1 MSTGVYGI
9 NKVANIDPSKDVELF
24 YHFRPTRNS
33 SDPEFG
39 DKFRKHTNP
48 SELLIQT
55 TYTKTGEPVSDKL
68 TGMFTLNLPL
78 SVFNK
83 KGIYTILITP
93 KRCFTTIADV
103 GILSAFPD
111 IRGVIIDSSKVMDLT
126 PAQMDNT
133 QLVGWRIDY
142 YDSSGNLQD
151 NFKIITSNNF
161 SEAMMDNLSNSSMKS
176 ISYRYNDSSNL
187 IFCTVSPSAAPSQKA
202 SALPYIGEAGQQIAL
217 VNTKFNSQVIE
228 IEFVSNDDDVL
239 ATLIGGSQSLN
250 LSSGLLTTY
259 TDDGEIL
266 SQVEILQTKSA
277 YTNKPE
283 YNLRLKKNGIIDK
296 SETFGNVFPST

>member
-1 MSTGVYGI
+1 
-9 NKVANIDPSKDVELF
+9 
-24 YHFRPTRNS
+24 
-33 SDPEFG
+33 
-39 DKFRKHTNP
+39 
-48 SELLIQT
+48 
-55 TYTKTGEPVSDKL
+55 
-68 TGMFTLNLPL
+68 
-78 SVFNK
+78 
-83 KGIYTILITP
+83 
-93 KRCFTTIADV
+93 
-103 GILSAFPD
+103 
-111 IRGVIIDSSKVMDLT
+111 MDLT